1 MTKSLK
7 TAAIIISLA
16 VLAITIGSC
25 SKKANDRYN
34 RCPAFSKNTSA
45 EKVMVSRN
53 G

>member
-1 MTKSLK
+1 MTKSIK
-7 TAAIIISLA
+7 IAAFILSLT
-16 VLAITIGSC
+16 VLSLTLNSC

-34 RCPAFSKNTSA
+34 KCPAFSKNTNA